1 LQDIRWRTFWFFL
14 IQLFLYLIISN
25 IFNTKIATITLIS
38 FLTLFIAVHIFWL
51 NKLIEWLN
59 YPSAATI
66 PDGTGIWQ
74 MIFSKVYNNFRN
86 QKKSKK
92 DLTEVIEQFIGAA
105 DALLD
110 GVVTLTNANEII
122 WSNKRAQ
129 TMFGI
134 NQTKDVNKPINYIF
148 RNSKFIEFIE
158 GENYDQSIKVMSKNK
173 TQNLEIRIIPF
184 GKFQKL
190 LVAEDISSLLKN
202 EMFRKDFVSNFSHEL
217 KTPLTVITGFLETLS
232 SNGAKLDSNTNKIF
246 KLMNDQAIRMKSLL
260 DDLLLLSNVEASL
273 NINRSQE
280 IKIKLL
286 LEKIKLNILSIDN
299 KEHKIIFKINNK
311 LNLYGS
317 RSEIESAFTNLIV
330 NAIRYTPKDG
340 QILINWGLIN
350 DIPTFE
356 VTDTGIGMAKKH
368 MNRITERFYRVDDA
382 RSRSSGGTGLGLSIV
397 KNILLKHQAD
407 LKISSEINNGSTFK
421 IIFPNDRLINN

>member
-1 LQDIRWRTFWFFL
+1 MQDIRWRTFWFFL

-129 TMFGI
+129 TMF
-134 NQTKDVNKPINYIF
+134 
-148 RNSKFIEFIE
+148 
-158 GENYDQSIKVMSKNK
+158 
-173 TQNLEIRIIPF
+173 
-184 GKFQKL
+184 
-190 LVAEDISSLLKN
+190 
-202 EMFRKDFVSNFSHEL
+202 
-217 KTPLTVITGFLETLS
+217 
-232 SNGAKLDSNTNKIF
+232 
-246 KLMNDQAIRMKSLL
+246 
-260 DDLLLLSNVEASL
+260 
-273 NINRSQE
+273 
-280 IKIKLL
+280 
-286 LEKIKLNILSIDN
+286 
-299 KEHKIIFKINNK
+299 
-311 LNLYGS
+311 
-317 RSEIESAFTNLIV
+317 
-330 NAIRYTPKDG
+330 
-340 QILINWGLIN
+340 
-350 DIPTFE
+350 
-356 VTDTGIGMAKKH
+356 
-368 MNRITERFYRVDDA
+368 
-382 RSRSSGGTGLGLSIV
+382 
-397 KNILLKHQAD
+397 
-407 LKISSEINNGSTFK
+407 
-421 IIFPNDRLINN
+421 